1 MTAVKK
7 LALLVFVLATS
18 STSVEAGPM
27 GRSSFRWTTWFS
39 NQSTPGNEG
48 SYTISGPAGLNFLN
62 PVSIPTPVPAAP
74 VPTPVAAAPTLTLSP
89 VTPPA
94 NLSLVASSSPA
105 PIAAAKVDSTPVAY
119 APSTFS
125 AMSAAPAAP
134 TADAYIDLSGGP
146 YLSSSVLTSGNPQPW
161 YNSPTAIQAFGG
173 VPSAAQQASFDQA
186 ILSNVQQTFALA
198 GMNPTITLDPSSN
211 ALHTISVVSGTGNP
225 SQPDA
230 IGMAEIGGNGFSYMD
245 KFASLN
251 LNSDQLAWAI
261 AHNISH
267 ELMHTFGVAEHPD
280 PTGHYLD
287 AASATS
293 SVLTDPNTTFSP
305 AAVELIKQTNYGEG
319 LTASVS
325 GAAELV
331 SFDPIP
337 VDPTPVPEPA
347 TVLVWGLSAGF
358 AAMMIRRNRKSAPDA

>member
-39 NQSTPGNEG
+39 NQSAPGNDG
-48 SYTISGPAGLNFLN
+48 NFTISGPAGLNFLT
-62 PVSIPTPVPAAP
+62 PVSAPPPIPAAP
-74 VPTPVAAAPTLTLSP
+74 DPAPAATPLSLSP
-89 VTPPA
+89 VAPPA
-94 NLSLVASSSPA
+94 TFNLMTSSSPA
-105 PIAAAKVDSTPVAY
+105 PIAAAKVDSTPVSY
-119 APSTFS
+119 S
-125 AMSAAPAAP
+125 AP
-134 TADAYIDLSGGP
+134 TFTATSAPPATPAADAYIDLNGGP
-146 YLSSSVLTSGNPQPW
+146 YLSSDLLTSGNAQPW

-173 VPSAAQQASFDQA
+173 VPNADQQASFDQA
-186 ILSNVQQTFALA
+186 VLSHVQQTFALA
-198 GMNPTITLDPSSN
+198 GMNPTLTLDPNSN

-319 LTASVS
+319 LSASVT

-347 TVLVWGLSAGF
+347 TVLVWGVSAGF
-358 AAMMIRRNRKSAPDA
+358 AVLMIRRNRKSASAA